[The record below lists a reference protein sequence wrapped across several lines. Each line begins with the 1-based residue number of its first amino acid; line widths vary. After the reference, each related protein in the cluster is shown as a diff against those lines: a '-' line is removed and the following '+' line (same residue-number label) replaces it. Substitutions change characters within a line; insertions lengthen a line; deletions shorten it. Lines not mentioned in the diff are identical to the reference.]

1 MVCMRNTVFSL
12 HSKVPLKPHVL
23 HYQAR
28 LFSLIKKGKYWFRLK
43 VIKSG
48 QNQLCLDDAK
58 LCIQKAVLA
67 AWPCRCSE
75 LGLSKARFHGV
86 REVKGTR
93 NVHSPPPGAN
103 GKEIHCSTSLFLSLK
118 SPLPSGKL
126 DPISYFSLMPPLQSQ
141 PMSNLLYTLMS
152 LTPTHVSYMEVS
164 ITHARQTSR

>member
-1 MVCMRNTVFSL
+1 MFSL

-48 QNQLCLDDAK
+48 QNQLCLADAK
-58 LCIQKAVLA
+58 SCIQKAVLA

-75 LGLSKARFHGV
+75 LGPSKARFHGV

-126 DPISYFSLMPPLQSQ
+126 DPTSYFSLMPPPAISTHVQL
-141 PMSNLLYTLMS
+141 TLH
-152 LTPTHVSYMEVS
+152 TNVINPTHVSYMEVS
-164 ITHARQTSR
+164 ITHAHQTSR